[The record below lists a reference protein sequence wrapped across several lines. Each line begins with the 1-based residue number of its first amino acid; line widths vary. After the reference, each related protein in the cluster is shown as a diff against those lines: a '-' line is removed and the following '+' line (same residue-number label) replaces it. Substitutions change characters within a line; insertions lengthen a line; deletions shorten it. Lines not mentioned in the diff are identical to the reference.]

1 MNADERADEL
11 CELSLSQAGEWIRQR
26 KLSPV
31 ELTQAHL
38 ERIQRVDPRINSY
51 ITVTAEAALQQARL
65 AEVELQRGETRAGGP
80 LGPLHGLPL
89 ALKDLYETQGIRT
102 TVGTKH
108 YSDYIPT
115 EDAVVVGR
123 LKAAGAIL
131 LGKNN
136 MHEIALGLTTVNPHF
151 GTCRNPWALERIVG
165 GSSGGSAAALA
176 ARLCLGALGSDTGGS
191 IRVPAA
197 LCGVVGLKPTYGR
210 VSLRGVIPLSWN
222 LDHAGPMA
230 RQVQDVALLLQV
242 IAGYD
247 PLDAYSIDIPVDDYS
262 SDIHRGVR
270 GWRIALAEDD
280 YFNRT
285 QPEVLE
291 TVRLAAQTFEALG
304 AQVEGT
310 PFPDTY
316 QAALANG
323 MMVIGDAAV
332 FHASRLLENP
342 GDFGAD
348 VLQRL
353 QNGAA
358 LPVKEYIQARRTQT
372 LLRSQFARFFESYD
386 LLLMPTTPVAAPP
399 IEGPSAVEL
408 ARLLTRY
415 TAPFN
420 LTGFPALSLPCGFTS
435 DGLPIGLQIIGPHW
449 GEAKLLRGGYAYERA
464 TDWPNRK
471 LAV

>member
-1 MNADERADEL
+1 MNAEEL

-38 ERIQRVDPRINSY
+38 ERIQRVDPRIKSY
-51 ITVTAEAALQQARL
+51 ITVTAEAAMQRAHQ
-65 AEVELQRGETRAGGP
+65 AEVELQRGETQAGGP

-89 ALKDLYETQGIRT
+89 AIKDLYETQGIRT
-102 TVGTKH
+102 TAGTKH
-108 YSDYIPT
+108 FSDYIPT
-115 EDAVVVGR
+115 EDAAVVEK

-136 MHEIALGLTTVNPHF
+136 LHEIALGLTTVNPHY
-151 GTCRNPWALERIVG
+151 GTCRNPWALQRIVG

-176 ARLCLGALGSDTGGS
+176 ARLCLGSLGSDTGGS

-197 LCGVVGLKPTYGR
+197 LCGVVGLKPTRGR

-230 RQVQDVALLLQV
+230 RRVQDAAMLLQV

-247 PLDAYSIDIPVDDYS
+247 PLDPSSVDFPVDDYS
-262 SDIHRGVR
+262 GDIDRGVR
-270 GWRIALAEDD
+270 GWRIALAQDD

-285 QPEVLE
+285 QTEVLE
-291 TVRLAAQTFEALG
+291 AVKLAAQTFEALG
-304 AQVEGT
+304 AQVEAT
-310 PFPDTY
+310 PFPDIY

-323 MMVIGDAAV
+323 MMVVGDAAA
-332 FHASRLLENP
+332 FHESRQVENP

-353 QNGAA
+353 RTGAA
-358 LPVKEYIQARRTQT
+358 LPVKEYIQARHTQS
-372 LLRSQFARFFESYD
+372 LLRRQFARFFERYD

-399 IEGPSAVEL
+399 IEGPDAVEL

-420 LTGFPALSLPCGFTS
+420 LTGLPALSLPCGFTS
-435 DGLPIGLQIIGPHW
+435 EGLPIGLQIIGPHW
-449 GEAKLLRGGYAYERA
+449 GEARLLHAGYAYEQA
-464 TDWPNRK
+464 TDWHIRK
-471 LAV
+471 PTI